1 MNAVAA
7 SGRSVG
13 AVGLGVGALLAMSGC
28 SILIPQHG
36 LTIRQAV
43 VDAQYS
49 GPDYASNPVEIT
61 ESACGDEVD
70 CVEAWSTD
78 QADYYR
84 FATRDR
90 ATEFAE
96 GLSDGAQSH
105 FIVMDFTGKTGID
118 RIDQEAASC
127 QLRGANFDH
136 EGPCID

>member
-13 AVGLGVGALLAMSGC
+13 AVCLGVGALLAMSGC

-96 GLSDGAQSH
+96 GLFDGAQSH

-118 RIDQEAASC
+118 RVDQEAASC

>member
-13 AVGLGVGALLAMSGC
+13 AVCLGVGALLAMSGC

-96 GLSDGAQSH
+96 GLSDAAQSH

-118 RIDQEAASC
+118 RVDQEVASC